1 MDFDRPYVMRSTL
14 LISLFAIPGL
24 AHAQSN
30 KIDLFSFV
38 MADAQLI
45 AGANVDSAK
54 NSTFGPFVLTQ
65 IPVGEKYLTVFMSET
80 GIDPRS
86 DVTELLAAWNGTA
99 TGGAQWLIGAHGNFS
114 PSIETIEAN
123 ALSNGGAITHLAGVD
138 LVEAGNSTNPQAAN
152 LCIGL
157 FTDGFTDVIGD
168 CASVH
173 AAVEPGPASSGAA
186 ASLATQGQLLRS
198 QQDLW
203 LVSVVPL
210 TQFANLFAGANGGG
224 MGNLG
229 GVLKSNLFQA
239 IQQVRAGVKFA
250 SAAPAGAQ
258 FSAGITMN
266 SAQDATS
273 LLNVVN
279 FIVGLLK
286 TSAGASPASSGIAA
300 LLGNLEA
307 SVSGSI
313 LNIGLNIP
321 EATLEQLFQQI
332 GELASTRVYSQGTLK
347 IR

>member
-1 MDFDRPYVMRSTL
+1 MRSTL

-24 AHAQSN
+24 ALAQSN
-30 KIDLFSFV
+30 KIDIFSFV

-54 NSTFGPFVLTQ
+54 NSTFGQFVLSQ
-65 IPVGEKYLTVFMSET
+65 IPVGEKYLASFMSET

-99 TGGAQWLIGAHGNFS
+99 NAGAQWLIGAHGNFS
-114 PSIETIEAN
+114 SSIETIEAN
-123 ALSNGGAITHLAGVD
+123 ALSNGGAITRLAGVD
-138 LVEAGNSTNPQAAN
+138 LVEVGYPGTNPQVAN

-173 AAVEPGPASSGAA
+173 AAVEPSASSGAA
-186 ASLATQGQLLRS
+186 PSLAMQGRELRS

-203 LVSVVPL
+203 LVSVVPV
-210 TQFANLFAGANGGG
+210 TRFANLFAGANGGG
-224 MGNLG
+224 IGNLG

-239 IQQVRAGVKFA
+239 IQQISAGVKFA

-266 SAQDATS
+266 SPQDATS

-286 TSAGASPASSGIAA
+286 TSEGASPVSAA
-300 LLGNLEA
+300 LLGDLEA
-307 SVSGSI
+307 SASGSI

-332 GELASTRVYSQGTLK
+332 GQLASTQVYSQGTLK
-347 IR
+347 VR

>member
-1 MDFDRPYVMRSTL
+1 MRSTL

-24 AHAQSN
+24 ALAQSN
-30 KIDLFSFV
+30 RIDLFSFV

-54 NSTFGPFVLTQ
+54 NSTFGQFVLFQ
-65 IPVGEKYLTVFMSET
+65 IPVGEKYLAAFMSET

-99 TGGAQWLIGAHGNFS
+99 NAGAQWLIGAHGNFS
-114 PSIETIEAN
+114 SSIQTIEDN
-123 ALSNGGAITHLAGVD
+123 AVKNGGTITRLAGVD
-138 LVEAGNSTNPQAAN
+138 LVEVGSPGTNPQAAN

-168 CASVH
+168 CSSVQ
-173 AAVEPGPASSGAA
+173 AAVGQASPEPASS
-186 ASLATQGQLLRS
+186 LAMQARQLRS

-203 LVSVVPL
+203 IVSVIPV

-239 IQQVRAGVKFA
+239 IQQVSAGVKFA

-279 FIVGLLK
+279 FIVGLLE
-286 TSAGASPASSGIAA
+286 TSVGASPASSGIAA

-313 LNIGLNIP
+313 LNLGLNIP

-332 GELASTRVYSQGTLK
+332 GQLASTQVYSQGTLK
-347 IR
+347 VR